1 MQVAL
6 VIESVMVIK
15 SGRSRGALALCGLET
30 SHGRVDTQCSKY
42 LLWMLL
48 QSSLL
53 LKITKGSEKDSVLGT
68 LLVFET
74 KVGILPTI
82 PIQSN
87 FDQSAEMS
95 ERTFPHKCHQ
105 RFNLYI

>member
-1 MQVAL
+1 MKTLIYSIGGGSYDDDDENVQVAL

-15 SGRSRGALALCGLET
+15 SGSSRGALALCGLET

-53 LKITKGSEKDSVLGT
+53 LKITKGSEKDSVL
-68 LLVFET
+68 
-74 KVGILPTI
+74 
-82 PIQSN
+82 
-87 FDQSAEMS
+87 
-95 ERTFPHKCHQ
+95 
-105 RFNLYI
+105 